1 MKNDHEYLFEFIQL
15 EELKKP
21 VLILALEGWIDSSGI
36 ARSVKDSLL
45 LKAQSQTMVKFDTDK
60 LLDHRARRPI
70 LNLNDGVVE
79 NLEWPS
85 IELLNIEGLE
95 GPDACILHG
104 PEPDHEWKIFS
115 QAITNICHEL
125 DVSLVVGLGAY
136 PAAVPHTRP
145 TRLSCTA
152 SSPEMAK
159 KLNFVT
165 ASVKVPAGL
174 QAVIENEVALTGIPS
189 IGLWAQVPHYL
200 STGPYPPAAVELLE
214 GIRGISGIY
223 SQDLQLDRKALNT
236 RSHLDQLIG
245 SNEEHLAMIEKLEIA
260 YDQLNSAD
268 ASLPSGDDLAEELQS
283 FLRSQEE
290 S

>member
-1 MKNDHEYLFEFIQL
+1 MENNQEYLFEFI
-15 EELKKP
+15 ELKELHRP
-21 VLILALEGWIDSSGI
+21 VLILALDGWIDSSGI
-36 ARSVKDSLL
+36 ARGVKESLL
-45 LKAQSQTMVKFDTDK
+45 SKAQSQTIVKFDTDK

-70 LNLNDGVVE
+70 LNLNNGVVE

-85 IELLNIEGLE
+85 IELLHIEGLE
-95 GPDACILHG
+95 GPDTCLLHG
-104 PEPDHEWKIFS
+104 PEPDHEWKNFS
-115 QAITNICHEL
+115 QAITNICHDL
-125 DVSLVVGLGAY
+125 DISLVVGLGAY

-152 SSPEMAK
+152 SSDEMAK
-159 KLNFVT
+159 KLDFIT

-174 QAVIENEVALTGIPS
+174 QAVIENQVAESGIPS

-214 GIRGISGIY
+214 GLRSISGVY

-245 SNEEHLAMIEKLEIA
+245 SNEEHLTMIEKLEIA
-260 YDQLNSAD
+260 YDQLNSAE
-268 ASLPSGDDLAEELQS
+268 ASLPSGDDLAEELQN

>member
-104 PEPDHEWKIFS
+104 PEPDHEWKIFA

-125 DVSLVVGLGAY
+125 
-136 PAAVPHTRP
+136 
-145 TRLSCTA
+145 
-152 SSPEMAK
+152 
-159 KLNFVT
+159 
-165 ASVKVPAGL
+165 
-174 QAVIENEVALTGIPS
+174 
-189 IGLWAQVPHYL
+189 
-200 STGPYPPAAVELLE
+200 
-214 GIRGISGIY
+214 
-223 SQDLQLDRKALNT
+223 
-236 RSHLDQLIG
+236 
-245 SNEEHLAMIEKLEIA
+245 
-260 YDQLNSAD
+260 
-268 ASLPSGDDLAEELQS
+268 
-283 FLRSQEE
+283 
-290 S
+290 

>member
-1 MKNDHEYLFEFIQL
+1 MENNQENLFEFIQL
-15 EELKKP
+15 KELQEP
-21 VLILALEGWIDSSGI
+21 VLILALDGWIDSSGI

-45 LKAQSQTMVKFDTDK
+45 SKAQTQPIVKFNTDK

-70 LNLNDGVVE
+70 LNLNNGVVE
-79 NLEWPS
+79 NLEWPL
-85 IELLNIEGLE
+85 IELSHIEGLE

-104 PEPDHEWKIFS
+104 PEPDHGWKIFA
-115 QAITNICHEL
+115 QAVTNICRDL
-125 DVSLVVGLGAY
+125 AVSLVVGLGAY

-152 SSPEMAK
+152 SSSEMAK
-159 KLNFVT
+159 KLDFVT

-174 QAVIENEVALTGIPS
+174 QAVIENEVSKTGIPS

-214 GIRGISGIY
+214 GLRSISGIY

-245 SNEEHLAMIEKLEIA
+245 SNEEHLTMIEKLELA
-260 YDQLNSAD
+260 YDQLNSPD
-268 ASLPSGDDLAEELQS
+268 ESLPSGDDLAEELQN

-290 S
+290 N

>member
-1 MKNDHEYLFEFIQL
+1 MENNQEYLFEFI
-15 EELKKP
+15 ELKELHRP
-21 VLILALEGWIDSSGI
+21 VLILALDGWIDSSGI
-36 ARSVKDSLL
+36 AQSVKESLL
-45 LKAQSQTMVKFDTDK
+45 SKAQSQTIVKFDTDK

-70 LNLNDGVVE
+70 LNLNNGVVE

-85 IELLNIEGLE
+85 IELLHIEGLE
-95 GPDACILHG
+95 GPDTCLLHG
-104 PEPDHEWKIFS
+104 PEPDHEWKNFS
-115 QAITNICHEL
+115 QAITNICHDL
-125 DVSLVVGLGAY
+125 DISLVVGLGAY

-152 SSPEMAK
+152 SSDEMAK
-159 KLNFVT
+159 KLDFIT

-174 QAVIENEVALTGIPS
+174 QAVIENQVAESGIPS

-214 GIRGISGIY
+214 GLRSISGVCI
-223 SQDLQLDRKALNT
+223 QDLQLDRKALNT

-245 SNEEHLAMIEKLEIA
+245 SNEEHLTMIEKLELA
-260 YDQLNSAD
+260 YDQLNSAE
-268 ASLPSGDDLAEELQS
+268 ASLPSGDDLAEELQN

>member
-1 MKNDHEYLFEFIQL
+1 MKSEQEDLFEFIQL
-15 EELKKP
+15 KELENP
-21 VLILALEGWIDSSGI
+21 VLILALDGWIDSSGI
-36 ARSVKDSLL
+36 ARNVKDSLL
-45 LKAQSQTMVKFDTDK
+45 SKAESQTMVKFDTDK

-70 LNLNDGVVE
+70 LSLNNGVVD
-79 NLEWPS
+79 NLDWPS
-85 IELLNIEGLE
+85 IELLNIEGLK

-104 PEPDHEWKIFS
+104 PEPDHEWKNFA
-115 QAITNICHEL
+115 QTMKNICHDL

-152 SSPEMAK
+152 SSSEMAE
-159 KLNFVT
+159 KLDFVT

-174 QAVIENEVALTGIPS
+174 QAVIENEAALTGIPS

-214 GIRGISGIY
+214 GLRRISGIY

-260 YDQLNSAD
+260 YDQLNSSD
-268 ASLPSGDDLAEELQS
+268 ANLPSGDDLAEELQS

-290 S
+290 N

>member
-1 MKNDHEYLFEFIQL
+1 MKSEQEHLFEFTRLKEL
-15 EELKKP
+15 ESP
-21 VLILALEGWIDSSGI
+21 VLILALDGWIDSSGI
-36 ARSVKDSLL
+36 ARNVKDSLL
-45 LKAQSQTMVKFDTDK
+45 SKAQSQTMVKFDTDK

-70 LNLNDGVVE
+70 LSLNNGVVD
-79 NLEWPS
+79 NLDWPS

-104 PEPDHEWKIFS
+104 PEPDHEWKNFA
-115 QAITNICHEL
+115 QAMKNICHDL

-152 SSPEMAK
+152 SSSEMAE
-159 KLNFVT
+159 KLDFVT

-214 GIRGISGIY
+214 GLRRISGIY

-245 SNEEHLAMIEKLEIA
+245 NNEEHLAMIEKLEIA
-260 YDQLNSAD
+260 YDQLNSSD
-268 ASLPSGDDLAEELQS
+268 ANLPSGDDLAEELQS

-290 S
+290 N

>member
-1 MKNDHEYLFEFIQL
+1 MENNQEYLFEFI
-15 EELKKP
+15 ELKELHRP
-21 VLILALEGWIDSSGI
+21 VLILALDGWIDSSGI
-36 ARSVKDSLL
+36 ARGVKESLL
-45 LKAQSQTMVKFDTDK
+45 SKAQSQTIVKFDTDK

-70 LNLNDGVVE
+70 LNLNNGVVE

-85 IELLNIEGLE
+85 IELLHIEGLE
-95 GPDACILHG
+95 GPDTCLLHG
-104 PEPDHEWKIFS
+104 PEPDHEWKNFS
-115 QAITNICHEL
+115 QAITNICHDL
-125 DVSLVVGLGAY
+125 DISLVVGLGAY

-152 SSPEMAK
+152 SSDEMAK
-159 KLNFVT
+159 KLDFIT

-174 QAVIENEVALTGIPS
+174 QAVIENQVAESGIPS

-214 GIRGISGIY
+214 GLRSISGVY

-236 RSHLDQLIG
+236 KSHLDQLIG
-245 SNEEHLAMIEKLEIA
+245 SNEEHLTMIEKLELA
-260 YDQLNSAD
+260 YDQLNSAE
-268 ASLPSGDDLAEELQS
+268 ASLPSGDDLAEELQN